1 MSDYQV
7 YFYQTRR
14 GDQLVK
20 DFILRQ
26 DKATYAKILRSIKL
40 IRDNGPFLKPPFVK
54 KITRHIYELRIQGKD
69 SIRIF
74 YVKFRNGYCLLH
86 IFKKKSQKILRKDL
100 KIAVDRAREI
110 L

>member
-1 MSDYQV
+1 MSDYRI
-7 YFYQTRR
+7 YFYQTQR

-26 DKATYAKILRSIKL
+26 DEATYAKILRSINL
-40 IRDNGPFLKPPFVK
+40 IKVNGPFLKPPFVK
-54 KITRHIYELRIQGKD
+54 KVMGRIYELRIQGKD

-74 YVKFRNGYCLLH
+74 YVKFRDGYCLLH
-86 IFKKKSQKILRKDL
+86 IFKKKTQKIPKREL